1 MSEYRPIVTVQPPW
15 KKSFYFRP
23 GYLLPSVANKKTII
37 ENDVR
42 NLTIRRDDIFIHGYV
57 KSGTHWTTSIVE
69 EIVNI
74 DNPEDVVRHSQTL
87 EMGPLDHPDLFE
99 IGLTKD
105 MVPVSGASVVEKRPL
120 TRPRIMKT
128 HLMPEFMP
136 NTYFE
141 KKSKTIIVT
150 RNPKDVAVSLC
161 NYHHITKVL
170 EPIEWDNFIREYG
183 NENTEYGSYFQ
194 YTIDWAKYKEE
205 PWTMFIRYEDI
216 KQ

>member
-74 DNPEDVVRHSQTL
+74 DNPEDV
-87 EMGPLDHPDLFE
+87 
-99 IGLTKD
+99 
-105 MVPVSGASVVEKRPL
+105 
-120 TRPRIMKT
+120 
-128 HLMPEFMP
+128 
-136 NTYFE
+136 
-141 KKSKTIIVT
+141 TIIVT